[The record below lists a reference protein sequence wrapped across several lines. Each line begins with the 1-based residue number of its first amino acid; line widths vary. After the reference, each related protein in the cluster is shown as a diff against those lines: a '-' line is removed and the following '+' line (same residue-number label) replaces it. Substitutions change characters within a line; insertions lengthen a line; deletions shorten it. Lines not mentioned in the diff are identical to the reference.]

1 MMRATLRA
9 VAAVLCQTW
18 IAIAAGADF
27 AEMQVLLKRNCGG
40 CHLGKAPAG
49 GFTLS
54 RVATEK
60 SLEDDP
66 RSWGRLLVRV
76 RDGEMPPPAAPALA
90 AEPRER
96 LVKWVDAALFEMAC
110 ADGISPGPAPI
121 RRLNRNEYAASV
133 RDLLNIHVNAGQG
146 LPADGA
152 GGEGFDNAAETL
164 FLSPIHAEKYLAAA
178 KMALEYAFKDP
189 RSRSRFLAAK
199 PDAAKVIDAFLPRAF
214 RRPARPGEAARY
226 LALFQSA
233 QQQRGEDFDG
243 AMRYALQAVL
253 MSPHF
258 LFRIEAP
265 NPDPGPRLLDQFALA
280 TRLSYFL
287 WGSQPDDALRELA
300 EQGKLGE
307 PATLRQQ
314 VERMLKDVKALESS
328 ERFVEQWLGT
338 RELGR
343 DIKPDAKLFPEYY
356 DEEVQSGMRY
366 EPVIFFQEV
375 LAGNLPLTDLI
386 DSKWTVLSN
395 KLERHYGIKVAEK
408 LRQQP
413 KKVDLPDGS
422 HRGGLLG
429 MAAIHAV
436 SSLPNRT
443 SPVLRGKWILEAM
456 LGSPPPPPPP
466 NVPELPAHDG
476 ANPATLRERLMA
488 HRANP
493 VCAGCHNKI
502 DPLGFGLEN
511 FDVLGRWRTVD
522 AEGRPIDARG
532 ELPDGTHFEGVDGL
546 KQVLAERKD
555 EFMRNLAGK
564 MLGYALGRGLTREES
579 CTVER
584 IVAALKRDGY
594 RAHTLVNEIVQS
606 VPFRYQA
613 GVNARAPVPGTEPEG
628 K

>member
-1 MMRATLRA
+1 MRAARLSA
-9 VAAVLCQTW
+9 VIYSSCWLAA
-18 IAIAAGADF
+18 AFAAEADF
-27 AEMQVLLKRNCGG
+27 AETQGLLKRHCGS
-40 CHLGKAPAG
+40 CHLGKSPAG
-49 GFTLS
+49 GFSLAK
-54 RVATEK
+54 VATEK
-60 SLEDDP
+60 SLEDEP
-66 RSWGRLLVRV
+66 RAWGRLLTRV
-76 RDGEMPPPAAPALA
+76 REGEMPPPTAPAMGSEA
-90 AEPRER
+90 RER
-96 LVKWVDAALFEMAC
+96 LVKYVDAALFQMAC
-110 ADGISPGPAPI
+110 ADGLSPGPALL
-121 RRLNRNEYAASV
+121 RRLNRNEYAATV
-133 RDLLNIHVNAGQG
+133 RDLLNIHINAGQG

-178 KMALEYAFKDP
+178 KIALEYAFKDP
-189 RSRSRFLAAK
+189 KSRNRFLAAK
-199 PDAAKVIDAFLPRAF
+199 PDAGKVIDAFLPRAF
-214 RRPARPGEAARY
+214 RRPARPGETAKY
-226 LALFQSA
+226 LALFQAA
-233 QQQRGEDFDG
+233 QARGEDFDG

-265 NPDPGPRLLDQFALA
+265 NPEPTPRLVDQHALA
-280 TRLSYFL
+280 TRLAYFL
-287 WGSQPDDALRELA
+287 WGSQPDDALLELA
-300 EQGKLGE
+300 GQGKLGE
-307 PATLRQQ
+307 DAVLKQQ
-314 VERMLKDVKALESS
+314 IERMLKDVKALESS

-366 EPVIFFQEV
+366 EPIIFFQEI

-395 KLERHYGIKVAEK
+395 KLEKHYGLKVAEK

-413 KKVDLPDGS
+413 KKVDLPEGS

-456 LGSPPPPPPP
+456 LGAPPPPPPP
-466 NVPELPAHDG
+466 NVPELKAHDG
-476 ANPATLRERLMA
+476 ANPKTLRERLLL

-493 VCAGCHNKI
+493 VCASCHNKI

-511 FDVLGRWRTVD
+511 FDVLGRWRTAD
-522 AEGRPIDARG
+522 AEGQPIDAKG
-532 ELPDGTHFEGVDGL
+532 ELMDGTRFEGVDGL
-546 KQVLAERKD
+546 KQVLAARKD

-584 IVAALKRDGY
+584 IVAALQRDGY
-594 RAHTLVNEIVQS
+594 KAHTLVNEIVLS

-613 GVNARAPVPGTEPEG
+613 GTNVRASVPGTVPVE
-628 K
+628 KK